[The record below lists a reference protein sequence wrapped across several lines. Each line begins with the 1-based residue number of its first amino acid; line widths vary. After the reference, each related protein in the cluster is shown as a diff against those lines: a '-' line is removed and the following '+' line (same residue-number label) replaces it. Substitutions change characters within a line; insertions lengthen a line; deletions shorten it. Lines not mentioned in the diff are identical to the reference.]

1 LAFDND
7 HAASRIAKTNDYECL
22 DAWISMDFA
31 ARQYKPDVAE
41 FFVDYAGMFRMLVR
55 AIVIP

>member
-1 LAFDND
+1 MIMRLPG
-7 HAASRIAKTNDYECL
+7 SQKTNDYECL